1 MIKEIPNIHISYK
14 ILATHFN
21 KNKETM
27 RLNYKKFNEDNGG
40 LWLIYVKAYNF
51 DKGISSG
58 K

>member
-1 MIKEIPNIHISYK
+1 MELPNININYK
-14 ILATHFN
+14 VLAIHFN

-27 RLNYKKFNEDNGG
+27 RLNYKKFNEDKGG

-51 DKGISSG
+51 DKGINNG